1 MSHGED
7 ILNAS
12 DRTLVTTGR
21 KGFFQQLV
29 LVHSMRLEDS
39 YRDTISESLGPPY
52 SIVVASWNG
61 FETCVRIAYLS
72 AAGVHG

>member
-1 MSHGED
+1 MLYGED
-7 ILNAS
+7 ILIAS
-12 DRTLVTTGR
+12 DRTLVTAGR

-29 LVHSMRLEDS
+29 LVHSMRLLDS

-61 FETCVRIAYLS
+61 FETSVRIAYLS
-72 AAGVHG
+72 ADGYT